1 MNVENWGDKL
11 VRFTTAGFP
20 VLCEVCYEIFHSS
33 PTQAP
38 RLVPSEGL
46 SKIDWSP
53 TQPPTPDL
61 FLRQLLSPSMP
72 QPCLCSGASPQA
84 RSAVFAKARSC

>member
-61 FLRQLLSPSMP
+61 FLRQLLSPLHASALSLLWR
-72 QPCLCSGASPQA
+72 QPTGQERRLC
-84 RSAVFAKARSC
+84 